1 MAKVIVN
8 GTLVPEKKTETTPAV
23 TRINNANSKKRTA
36 SQKSHSNLNWIVPAL
51 LGLILFVVVMMWHPW
66 NVVPLVVAPT
76 EAPVIETEAP
86 AVVEAPVVVDPT
98 EAPTEAP
105 VVVDEPVVAPSTQTC
120 PDTTEQA
127 KQLFGVDVQR
137 IGTEACGW
145 VWRGKP
151 ESHSAV
157 CPQGYICTWDVVDD
171 VTVVHLG
178 INQTAN
184 IYAGTWRLINAYPVG
199 DTVYDTCAL
208 YAKEKDFGQ
217 REIPSFEVRFQAV
230 PDLGPQ
236 TCP

>member
-1 MAKVIVN
+1 MDPRKTNARRGYADREQKRKLARQQAASEWQPVITPKEGKMNTFWRSIIIVGLVCLTVLCIGGMAV
-8 GTLVPEKKTETTPAV
+8 GYFATRPTETP
-23 TRINNANSKKRTA
+23 
-36 SQKSHSNLNWIVPAL
+36 P
-51 LGLILFVVVMMWHPW
+51 VVV
-66 NVVPLVVAPT
+66 
-76 EAPVIETEAP
+76 ETEAP
-86 AVVEAPVVVDPT
+86 PVVVET
-98 EAPTEAP
+98 EAPPVVVETEAP
-105 VVVDEPVVAPSTQTC
+105 IVNEPVVAAPVQVC

-184 IYAGTWRLINAYPVG
+184 IFAGTWRLINAYPVG

-208 YAKEKDFGQ
+208 YAKEKDFGLK
-217 REIPSFEVRFQAV
+217 EVPSFEVRFQSV
-230 PDLGPQ
+230 PGVGP
-236 TCP
+236 TSCP